1 MNKKFIDKMEDFE
14 IGALKAWLLFLTCFE
29 MVEIYKYLV
38 RNVPFDGF
46 FSTLKN
52 ERPEKRLWSMV
63 LVFLMLAR
71 LQAAFYMNSPGVL
84 AHNATVH
91 ILEAVVFGYEK
102 IIHGGNADNGVFA
115 IILMNAIWFLSAAM
129 RINTI

>member
-1 MNKKFIDKMEDFE
+1 MEAIE
-14 IGALKAWLLFLTCFE
+14 MGALKVWLLFLTCFE
-29 MVEIYKYLV
+29 MVEIYKYLM

-52 ERPEKRLWSMV
+52 DRPEKRLWSMV

-115 IILMNAIWFLSAAM
+115 IILLNAIWFLSAAM

>member
-1 MNKKFIDKMEDFE
+1 MEVFE
-14 IGALKAWLLFLTCFE
+14 MLALKVWLLFLTCFE
-29 MVEIYKYLV
+29 MVEIYKYLM

-52 ERPEKRLWSMV
+52 DRPEKRLWSMV

-71 LQAAFYMNSPGVL
+71 LQAAFYMDSPGVL
-84 AHNATVH
+84 THNAAVH

-115 IILMNAIWFLSAAM
+115 IIVLNAIWFVSAAM
-129 RINTI
+129 RMNTV